1 MRGYFCIGFIYF
13 WLTLSAPQGV
23 GGGGGGGGG
32 VKCTTGNIFCL
43 ELLNGK

>member
-23 GGGGGGGGG
+23 GGGGG
-32 VKCTTGNIFCL
+32 VKFTTGDIFFF

>member
-23 GGGGGGGGG
+23 GGGGGG
-32 VKCTTGNIFCL
+32 KMYHREYFLSRTL
-43 ELLNGK
+43 EQQMI